1 MTRKWEALLQWYGH
15 LLVLGFPIPKTLV
28 IWYPP
33 LIYITLATWVRVK
46 VWVTGDT
53 HITRIL
59 GTGVPICISPWQHA
73 KIYTLP
79 LPSLLP
85 FCCRARAFSI
95 SQTRLSRLSLEQAS
109 FHDLEPRHQLYPA
122 PTASSQVFLQK
133 HYFPLCD
140 CSLRHFYN
148 PTWMIACLEQLLN
161 SIQRE
166 KVSCY
171 QKRSQYSE
179 SRAGDLATISWGCRW
194 CICCT
199 AIICRST
206 LRVSDAGIWIC
217 KRKCKNL
224 I

>member
-28 IWYPP
+28 IWVSP
-33 LIYITLATWVRVK
+33 LIYITLAIWVRVK

-109 FHDLEPRHQLYPA
+109 FHDLEPRHHFIRRRQLHRKSFCKN
-122 PTASSQVFLQK
+122 TIF
-133 HYFPLCD
+133 HYATVHYGISTTP
-140 CSLRHFYN
+140 HE
-148 PTWMIACLEQLLN
+148 WLLAWN
-161 SIQRE
+161 S
-166 KVSCY
+166 CWT
-171 QKRSQYSE
+171 QYS
-179 SRAGDLATISWGCRW
+179 
-194 CICCT
+194 
-199 AIICRST
+199 
-206 LRVSDAGIWIC
+206 V
-217 KRKCKNL
+217 KK
-224 I
+224 